1 MLFISISSYGPQK
14 RVTNSNSFRCS
25 NAERKSK
32 SQKRN
37 NKIAVPWCAKYDAFP
52 EVLSNKTGM
61 AHCLF
66 ITYSIVAIMNRQ

>member
-1 MLFISISSYGPQK
+1 MFK
-14 RVTNSNSFRCS
+14 C
-25 NAERKSK
+25 RKEIK
-32 SQKRN
+32 SEKRN

-52 EVLSNKTGM
+52 EVLSNETGM